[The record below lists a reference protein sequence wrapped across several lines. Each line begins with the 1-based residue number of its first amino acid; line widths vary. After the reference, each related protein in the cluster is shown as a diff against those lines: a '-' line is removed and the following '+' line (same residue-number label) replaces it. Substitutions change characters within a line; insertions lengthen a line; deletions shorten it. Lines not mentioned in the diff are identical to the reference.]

1 MNPMKIDP
9 CPCVISLKD
18 GSVHT
23 LFEFR
28 HFLELVEDCMGYDA
42 AKWLRTHVEQAEKAA
57 DYTQAKVDTDLTAY
71 ESDLESNR
79 RAFQDIQAEAAAI
92 ITNNYLMV
100 EKVTHNFKGDEH
112 FMDLT
117 LIGGEF
123 IA

>member
-1 MNPMKIDP
+1 MKIDP

-57 DYTQAKVDTDLTAY
+57 DYTERKMNSDLVAY
-71 ESDLESNR
+71 EADLDSNR
-79 RAFQDIQAEAAAI
+79 TAFQDIQDAVDSIDDLLCESRINRDKIAFHIGEIRKI
-92 ITNNYLMV
+92 ISNQ
-100 EKVTHNFKGDEH
+100 
-112 FMDLT
+112 
-117 LIGGEF
+117 I
-123 IA
+123 

>member
-1 MNPMKIDP
+1 MKIDP

-71 ESDLESNR
+71 ESDLESNH
-79 RAFQDIQAEAAAI
+79 RAFQDIQTEAAV
-92 ITNNYLMV
+92 ITGVLQ
-100 EKVTHNFKGDEH
+100 EKRINREKITHAVRE
-112 FMDLT
+112 
-117 LIGGEF
+117 IGK
-123 IA
+123 ILSNQI

>member
-1 MNPMKIDP
+1 MKIDP
-9 CPCVISLKD
+9 CPCVVSLKD

-79 RAFQDIQAEAAAI
+79 RAEAASIMEVLQGNRVNRQKIAHS
-92 ITNNYLMV
+92 V
-100 EKVTHNFKGDEH
+100 RE
-112 FMDLT
+112 
-117 LIGGEF
+117 IGK
-123 IA
+123 ILSNQI

>member
-1 MNPMKIDP
+1 MKIDP

-79 RAFQDIQAEAAAI
+79 RAFQDIQDELICISNILRWKRMNRELLSDHVKRIKTI
-92 ITNNYLMV
+92 ISNQ
-100 EKVTHNFKGDEH
+100 
-112 FMDLT
+112 
-117 LIGGEF
+117 I
-123 IA
+123 